1 MSGKPIFPP
10 RSFLADSSR
19 NYTCGETVDT
29 LETYINPCPSMMS
42 CFYDE
47 ELGDTNDIPRCHC
60 GSMARLSQEDW
71 PVCQT
76 LGSMSWFPLLLGAIN
91 IFITLSTVCWGAWI
105 ISKLRVLKQLSFND
119 ITICLIFTMC
129 ASFFTCIHQVT
140 EFSQCLMRDYD
151 FEVTFRGTP
160 GIAQTCLTGL
170 GLFLVLADL
179 KIPLLWLQIASSGM
193 NKAEGAKRKKMVGKV
208 VNGGAAF
215 FFVTFLIIVVMFDT
229 GLAGMYSLLWILILM
244 AAFNIGSR
252 KLRAQLVKPGEDPP
266 KTVVDMMAYVRKFTL
281 CEIAYIACVL
291 LFFVNFGTY
300 SSNPAGWQPWAS
312 LIYHFLGQVSL
323 ANVVYIRRTLDKKL
337 AKFQKTGKVGA
348 STTVSSA
355 SSTE

>member
-1 MSGKPIFPP
+1 
-10 RSFLADSSR
+10 
-19 NYTCGETVDT
+19 
-29 LETYINPCPSMMS
+29 
-42 CFYDE
+42 
-47 ELGDTNDIPRCHC
+47 
-60 GSMARLSQEDW
+60 
-71 PVCQT
+71 
-76 LGSMSWFPLLLGAIN
+76 MSWLPILLGALN
-91 IFITLSTVCWGAWI
+91 VLITFSTICWGVWI
-105 ISKLRVLKQLSFND
+105 ISKLKILKQVRKEDIYAVAVARANTSSPQLSFND

-129 ASFFTCIHQVT
+129 ASFFTCLHQVT
-140 EFSQCLMRDYD
+140 EFTQCLMSDHD

-193 NKAEGAKRKKMVGKV
+193 NKAEGAKRKKLVGKV

-215 FFVTFLIIVVMFDT
+215 FFVTFLTIVVLFDT
-229 GLAGMYSLLWILILM
+229 GLAGMYSILWILILM

-281 CEIAYIACVL
+281 CEIAYIVCVL
-291 LFFVNFGTY
+291 LFFVNFSPY
-300 SSNPAGWQPWAS
+300 SSNPSNWQLWAS
-312 LIYHFLGQVSL
+312 LIYHFLAQVSL

-337 AKFQKTGKVGA
+337 GEFELQ
-348 STTVSSA
+348 
-355 SSTE
+355 